1 MGMKIRN
8 IAVGFVVVG
17 AIFVGGVAAVV
28 LHDGEDLS
36 FAWSMA
42 KRSAPRRG
50 NVRVTGEGTLTLLHN
65 GATFATFT
73 ASDGV
78 AEFTL
83 PAAWLDAFA
92 FAFEGEGS
100 ADLFGFAAPVGTALS
115 FR

>member
-1 MGMKIRN
+1 MK
-8 IAVGFVVVG
+8 
-17 AIFVGGVAAVV
+17 
-28 LHDGEDLS
+28 
-36 FAWSMA
+36 
-42 KRSAPRRG
+42 
-50 NVRVTGEGTLTLLHN
+50 VTGTGTLALTHN
-65 GATFATFT
+65 GETFASFT

-92 FAFEGEGS
+92 FTFEGEGS